1 METAKQAKPK
11 GEKKGKT
18 KINKL
23 EIEGDIEEE
32 IDNKSRSEAGNC
44 IIVDVE

>member
-1 METAKQAKPK
+1 METVKRAKLK
-11 GEKKGKT
+11 GKKKEKT

-23 EIEGDIEEE
+23 EIEGDTEEE
-32 IDNKSRSEAGNC
+32 IDNESGSEAGNC